1 MIGPTPLPARAPDSH
16 QHVSRGHRLCFRD
29 QLPSRLYTQR
39 DRSPLSF
46 WPSYRL
52 LATRTPGLTDPY
64 RSSVVSSCNS
74 CYNSFPFLS
83 SRLPGPPPGARG
95 PSNFAHCSYSRERS
109 VELSAPPA
117 PPPASFR
124 FKVIAKW
131 DNPAFQ
137 PWFKFVSDSSLYS
150 TLWAI
155 PASPSDETKLR

>member
-1 MIGPTPLPARAPDSH
+1 MRSSSSETTGHSPVFFSGRKRPLSLTGRQP
-16 QHVSRGHRLCFRD
+16 
-29 QLPSRLYTQR
+29 
-39 DRSPLSF
+39 SPLFSGRKR
-46 WPSYRL
+46 PLTL
-52 LATRTPGLTDPY
+52 LGRQ
-64 RSSVVSSCNS
+64 R
-74 CYNSFPFLS
+74 PFSLALAFG
-83 SRLPGPPPGARG
+83 RLPKVRVRFKYASRCARTVRQYFNGPLASSSMGGARG

-155 PASPSDETKLR
+155 PASPSDETKR